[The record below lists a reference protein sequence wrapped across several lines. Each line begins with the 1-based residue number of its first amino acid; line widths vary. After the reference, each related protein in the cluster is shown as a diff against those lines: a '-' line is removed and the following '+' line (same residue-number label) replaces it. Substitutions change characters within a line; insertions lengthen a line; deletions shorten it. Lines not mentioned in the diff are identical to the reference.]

1 MRRVNMTADW
11 TCTGI
16 LLIVP
21 SVIYLSYPSLKKRD
35 MHLKYL
41 IFCNLYL
48 VLILSLVPLTCI
60 YI

>member
-1 MRRVNMTADW
+1 MTADW

-21 SVIYLSYPSLKKRD
+21 SVIYLSYPSLKKGD